1 MTPAARAFAMVDLA
15 VASRLHMQG
24 VDIGGVESQQL
35 LELANRAQFEHL
47 VTSGATVQVIR
58 SLDRRHWCP
67 VVLVPGGVGSVCRGS
82 VLTVPS
88 VVKKRRATCPQC
100 LAAFEV

>member
-1 MTPAARAFAMVDLA
+1 MNRML
-15 VASRLHMQG
+15 
-24 VDIGGVESQQL
+24 VE
-35 LELANRAQFEHL
+35 NRARRSEAGYTLIELL
-47 VTSGATVQVIR
+47 VVLAILGFLAAIATVQVIR